1 MSEPDAPVRYREPGG
16 RYLTTAVLGGAI
28 LAGAVVDLSLGG
40 GGVHAIGWA
49 VAFVL
54 VVGTEALTVYAAR
67 VMRTVVITDDEIRV
81 GEETVPRSEVCG
93 VEYGGDA
100 DEHVLGRRYAT
111 GLPRGTQG
119 VLLSQTDGRRVL
131 LATRYPERVLDVLG
145 AEPAAPLRV
154 RPAQP
159 EDLAELA
166 EIDDRSESL
175 FRVAGYELPS
185 FAPSPDGPVVQS
197 VYVIGEPP
205 VGFIELAEVDGEA
218 YVNEVAVLPSHMR
231 RGYGTQLMA
240 AAARWA
246 GERGYRGVTLTTFDE
261 IPWNAPFYRRLG
273 YVQVDVPGPGLAAI
287 RAYEASVGLDD
298 VGPRIAMRLD
308 L

>member
-1 MSEPDAPVRYREPGG
+1 VSEVDSPVRYREPGG
-16 RYLTTAVLGGAI
+16 TYLTTSILGGVI
-28 LAGAVVDLSLGG
+28 IAGFVVDLALGG
-40 GGVHAIGWA
+40 GVAHVIGWA
-49 VAFVL
+49 IAFVL
-54 VVGTEALTVYAAR
+54 VVGAESLTVYAAR
-67 VMRTVVITDDEIRV
+67 VMRTVVITDDEISV
-81 GEETVPRSEVCG
+81 GEETLSRSDIRE

-100 DEHVLGRRYAT
+100 DERVLGRRYAT

-119 VLLSQTDGRRVL
+119 VLLSLADGARVL
-131 LATRYPERVLDVLG
+131 LATRHPERVLDALG
-145 AEPAAPLRV
+145 AEPVAPLSV

-159 EDLAELA
+159 DDLVELA
-166 EIDDRSESL
+166 EIDDRSGSL
-175 FRVAGYELPS
+175 FRVAGYELPQ
-185 FAPSPDGPVVQS
+185 FDPSPDGPVVQS

-205 VGFIELAEVDGEA
+205 VGFVELAEVDGEA

-246 GERGYRGVTLTTFDE
+246 GERGYRGVALTTFVD
-261 IPWNAPFYRRLG
+261 IPWNAPFFQCLG
-273 YVQVDVPGPGLAAI
+273 YVPVDDPGPGLAAI